1 LLKDLLYFDSLIYSP
16 SHFESIEEYCTT
28 LHLGKELF
36 TNKIKEIELYEK
48 HGLIREYS
56 HQERTSGLQ
65 NLMDFSKRYTP
76 EEISDD
82 FSLIIKDD
90 QFLKAWEQ
98 FESFKFS
105 IPSNMNS
112 VEDILYTAFSGMTE
126 SMELGS

>member
-16 SHFESIEEYCTT
+16 SHIESIEEYCTT

-98 FESFKFS
+98 FESVKFS